1 MTIDPQ
7 ITHTF
12 LGQEYHWDR
21 VSDADPALLR
31 TNREASMNVLTN
43 PSKYPHADF
52 TRIARH
58 VIAIDEF
65 FAEHAALLEKF
76 A

>member
-1 MTIDPQ
+1 MLDQQ

-12 LGQEYHWDR
+12 IGEEYGWDR

-31 TNREASMNVLTN
+31 TNREAAMRVINN
-43 PSKYPHADF
+43 PDKFPRADF
-52 TRIARH
+52 DHIRRH
-58 VIAIDEF
+58 VAAIDEF
-65 FAEHAALLEKF
+65 FAQHGPLLEQF